1 MQDHKNAAKMLS
13 AADKDFKALLN
24 MQDEA
29 LFEVEIFGF
38 HAQQTVEKLLKA
50 WLSKIGVRYQ
60 KIHDL
65 QILFSL
71 LKDNNQNIPL
81 DLEELEELTDFAITF
96 RYEVFDNIDAYLNRS
111 DIINKIKQLIN
122 IVRELISGS

>member
-1 MQDHKNAAKMLS
+1 MLNAAER
-13 AADKDFKALLN
+13 DFKALLN

-29 LFEVEIFGF
+29 LFEAEIFGF

-50 WLSKIGVRYQ
+50 WLSEIGVRYQ

-65 QILFSL
+65 QILFAL

-81 DLEELEELTDFAITF
+81 DLEELEELIDFAITF
-96 RYEVFDNIDAYLNRS
+96 RYEVFDNLNTSLNRP
-111 DIINKIKQLIN
+111 DIINNSSCAQCYIQ
-122 IVRELISGS
+122 